1 MPAYYT
7 YFISSL
13 PMLHF
18 GAKPPFSFEK
28 FLGDCAEFILDGD
41 SALLKKLPV
50 TVDEYDKRLNNATI
64 EKWLEF
70 DTTLRNELVKIRAQM
85 KKIEPEKFLRPGAIF
100 NPAISHTVMTAHRNP
115 AILEAEEI
123 LDETRWGALDELS
136 FGHYFDIDF
145 LIIYAYKLKILERW
159 EKIKLA
165 DKERL
170 LQEVLK
176 KD

>member
-1 MPAYYT
+1 
-7 YFISSL
+7 
-13 PMLHF
+13 MLHF

-28 FLGDCAEFILDGD
+28 FLGDCQEFISEQDF
-41 SALLKKLPV
+41 ALLKNLPL
-50 TVDEYDKRLNNATI
+50 TIDEYDKRLKNVAI
-64 EKWLEF
+64 EKWLAF
-70 DTTLRNELVKIRAQM
+70 DTALRNELVKIRAEM

-100 NPAISHTVMTAHRNP
+100 NLAISHTAMAAHRNP

-123 LDETRWGALDELS
+123 MDQARWEVLDELS

-159 EKIKLA
+159 EKIDLA

-170 LQEVLK
+170 LEEVLK
-176 KD
+176 RD

>member
-1 MPAYYT
+1 
-7 YFISSL
+7 
-13 PMLHF
+13 MLHF

-28 FLGDCAEFILDGD
+28 FLGDCQEFILRKDFT
-41 SALLKKLPV
+41 LLKNLPR
-50 TVDEYDKRLNNATI
+50 TIDEYDKRLNNATI

-70 DTTLRNELVKIRAQM
+70 DTALRNELVKIRAQM

-100 NPAISHTVMTAHRNP
+100 SPGIWHTVMAAQRNP

-123 LDETRWGALDELS
+123 LDQARWEALDDLS

-159 EKIKLA
+159 ERIKLA

-170 LQEVLK
+170 LQEVLRER
-176 KD
+176 

>member
-1 MPAYYT
+1 
-7 YFISSL
+7 
-13 PMLHF
+13 MLHF
-18 GAKPPFSFEK
+18 GMKPPFSFEK
-28 FLGDCAEFILDGD
+28 FLVDCQGFILDED
-41 SALLKKLPV
+41 FALLKNLPI
-50 TVDEYDKRLNNATI
+50 TIDEYNKRLKNTTI

-70 DTTLRNELVKIRAQM
+70 DTALRNELVKIRAQM
-85 KKIEPEKFLRPGAIF
+85 RKIEPEKFLRRGAIF
-100 NPAISHTVMTAHRNP
+100 NPAISHTVMAAYRNP

-123 LDETRWGALDELS
+123 LDEARWEALDELS
-136 FGHYFDIDF
+136 FAHYFDIDF

-159 EKIKLA
+159 EKIRLA

>member
-1 MPAYYT
+1 MPAYYI

-85 KKIEPEKFLRPGAIF
+85 KKIEPEKFLRRGAIF
-100 NPAISHTVMTAHRNP
+100 NPAISHTVMAAHRNP

-123 LDETRWGALDELS
+123 LDEARWEALDELS

-159 EKIKLA
+159 EKINLA

-170 LQEVLK
+170 LQEVLR
-176 KD
+176 DF